1 MKINRPR
8 IPIGLLIAII
18 ICLILGVVALQ
29 LIPKFVS
36 PEKLGKNVLLNAI
49 PFILIFA
56 SILLTYIMVISLVAQ
71 MLNNQIS
78 PRAFKFV
85 ESILIG
91 GIVFGVLGMFQP
103 WFFIAYPVGFLVLL
117 FSTLGFI
124 LWSHVSPK
132 PKQRQEEMAA
142 TSLPSQEI

>member
-1 MKINRPR
+1 MKTNRPR
-8 IPIGLLIAII
+8 IPIKLLIVII
-18 ICLILGVVALQ
+18 VCLILGVVALQ
-29 LIPKFVS
+29 LIPKYVA

-56 SILLTYIMVISLVAQ
+56 SILLTYIMIISIVAQ
-71 MLNNQIS
+71 MLSNQIS
-78 PRAFKFV
+78 PRSFKIV
-85 ESILIG
+85 ESILIA
-91 GIVFGVLGMFQP
+91 GIVLGVLGMFQP

-132 PKQRQEEMAA
+132 PKQRQEEIAV
-142 TSLPSQEI
+142 TSLPSQEL